1 MIDCGWVSM
10 IKNISIYRLQFP
22 SVLSQTQLDGI
33 GETNNTKVRGT
44 NPSGTGTDGYMGLP
58 CCSRGGVCIVIRRPA
73 SQGWNVWLLTREAH
87 RRRESSITSSS
98 SIVVVWANN
107 KPAV

>member
-10 IKNISIYRLQFP
+10 IKNISIYRLQVP

-44 NPSGTGTDGYMGLP
+44 NPSGAGTDGCIGLH
-58 CCSRGGVCIVIRRPA
+58 CCSRGGLCIVIRRPV
-73 SQGWNVWLLTREAH
+73 SQGWDVLVTHAGSAPTERIRH
-87 RRRESSITSSS
+87 YQFFRYSSR
-98 SIVVVWANN
+98 VG
-107 KPAV
+107 